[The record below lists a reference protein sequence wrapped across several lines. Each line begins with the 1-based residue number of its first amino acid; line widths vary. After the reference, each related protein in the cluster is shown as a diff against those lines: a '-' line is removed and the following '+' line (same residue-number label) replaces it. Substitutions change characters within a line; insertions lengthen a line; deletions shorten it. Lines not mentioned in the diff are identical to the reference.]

1 MCIVGTCLGKL
12 VFAGMSYHRS
22 FLPVKAAMAS
32 SLALSVAVLFA
43 CGAVGQDG
51 TQGIVGFI
59 AMQLSLFYW
68 VRFLFMYVY
77 VYVYVY
83 EAVCAFL

>member
-32 SLALSVAVLFA
+32 SLALSVAVLYAF
-43 CGAVGQDG
+43 GAVSQDG
-51 TQGIVGFI
+51 TQGFVGFI

-68 VRFLFMYVY
+68 VSAFCFCMYVFA
-77 VYVYVY
+77 Y
-83 EAVCAFL
+83 EDVCAFL